1 MTIRENISKLLKEA
15 MIKKDIKLTNTLRL
29 ILAAV
34 KDKDISSRSIGNF
47 TGINETEIISL
58 LQNMIKQR
66 NASIGMYIQG
76 KRDDLVKIEEDE
88 IEIISCFLPEQ
99 LSENEMNHIIANT
112 IKSCGANSIKDMG
125 KVINLIKD
133 EYNGKMDFGFVS
145 KIINGFLNVNSV

>member
-15 MIKKDIKLTNTLRL
+15 MINKDITLTNTLRL

-34 KDKDISSRSIGNF
+34 KDKDISARSKNNSE
-47 TGINETEIISL
+47 GINETEIISL

-66 NASIGMYIQG
+66 NASIEMYIQG

-88 IEIISCFLPEQ
+88 IKIISNFLPEQ
-99 LSENEMNHIIANT
+99 LSENEINDIITNS
-112 IKSCGANSIKDMG
+112 IRSSGAKSIKDMG

-133 EYNGKMDFGFVS
+133 EYNGKMDFGVVS
-145 KIINGFLNVNSV
+145 KIIKAKLLNL

>member
-15 MIKKDIKLTNTLRL
+15 MINKDITLTNTLRL

-34 KDKDISSRSIGNF
+34 KDKDISARSKSNSE
-47 TGINETEIISL
+47 GINETEIISL

-66 NASIGMYIQG
+66 NASIEMYIQG

-88 IEIISCFLPEQ
+88 IKIIANFLPEQ
-99 LSENEMNHIIANT
+99 LSENEINDIITNS
-112 IKSCGANSIKDMG
+112 IRSSGAKSIKDMG

-133 EYNGKMDFGFVS
+133 EYNGKMDFGVVS
-145 KIINGFLNVNSV
+145 KIIKAKLLNL

>member
-47 TGINETEIISL
+47 TGINETEIIYL

-88 IEIISCFLPEQ
+88 IEIISNFLPEQ
-99 LSENEMNHIIANT
+99 LSENEINDIITNT
-112 IKSCGANSIKDMG
+112 IKSCSANSIKDMG

-133 EYNGKMDFGFVS
+133 EYNGKMDFGAVS
-145 KIINGFLNVNSV
+145 KVIKEKLLKL

>member
-15 MIKKDIKLTNTLRL
+15 MINKDITLTNTLRL

-34 KDKDISSRSIGNF
+34 KDKDISARSKSNSE
-47 TGINETEIISL
+47 GINETEIISL

-66 NASIGMYIQG
+66 NASIEMYIQG

-88 IEIISCFLPEQ
+88 IKIISNFLPEQ
-99 LSENEMNHIIANT
+99 LSENEINDIITNS
-112 IKSCGANSIKDMG
+112 IRSSGAKSIKDMG

-133 EYNGKMDFGFVS
+133 EYNGKMDFGVVS
-145 KIINGFLNVNSV
+145 EIIKAKLLNL

>member
-15 MIKKDIKLTNTLRL
+15 MINKDITLTNTLRL

-34 KDKDISSRSIGNF
+34 KDKDISARSKNNSE
-47 TGINETEIISL
+47 GIDEAEIITL

-66 NASIGMYIQG
+66 NASIEMYIQG

-88 IEIISCFLPEQ
+88 IKIISNFLPEQ
-99 LSENEMNHIIANT
+99 LSENEINDIITNS
-112 IKSCGANSIKDMG
+112 IRSSGAKSIKDMG

-133 EYNGKMDFGFVS
+133 EYNGKMDFGVVS
-145 KIINGFLNVNSV
+145 KIIKAKLLNL

>member
-15 MIKKDIKLTNTLRL
+15 MINKDITVTNTLRL

-34 KDKDISSRSIGNF
+34 KDKDISARSKSNSE
-47 TGINETEIISL
+47 GINETEIISL

-66 NASIGMYIQG
+66 NASVEMYIQG

-88 IEIISCFLPEQ
+88 IKIISNFLPEQ
-99 LSENEMNHIIANT
+99 LSENEINDIITNS
-112 IKSCGANSIKDMG
+112 IRSSGAKSIKDMG

-133 EYNGKMDFGFVS
+133 EYNGKMDFGVVS
-145 KIINGFLNVNSV
+145 KIIKVKLLNL

>member
-15 MIKKDIKLTNTLRL
+15 MINKDITLTNTLRL

-34 KDKDISSRSIGNF
+34 KDKDISSRSKSNSE
-47 TGINETEIISL
+47 GINETEIISL

-66 NASIGMYIQG
+66 NASIEMYIQG

-88 IEIISCFLPEQ
+88 IKIISNFLPEQ
-99 LSENEMNHIIANT
+99 LSENEINDIITNS
-112 IKSCGANSIKDMG
+112 IRSSGAKSIKDMG

-133 EYNGKMDFGFVS
+133 EYNGKMDFGVVS
-145 KIINGFLNVNSV
+145 KIIKTKLLNL

>member
-15 MIKKDIKLTNTLRL
+15 MITKDIKLTNTLRL

-66 NASIGMYIQG
+66 NASIEMYIQG

-88 IEIISCFLPEQ
+88 IEIISNFLPEQ
-99 LSENEMNHIIANT
+99 LSENEMNDIITNT
-112 IKSCGANSIKDMG
+112 IKSSGANSIKDMG

-133 EYNGKMDFGFVS
+133 EYNGKMDFGAVS
-145 KIINGFLNVNSV
+145 RVIKEKLLKL

>member
-15 MIKKDIKLTNTLRL
+15 MINKDITLTNTLRL

-34 KDKDISSRSIGNF
+34 KDKDISARSKSNSE
-47 TGINETEIISL
+47 GINETEIISL

-66 NASIGMYIQG
+66 NASIEMYIQG

-88 IEIISCFLPEQ
+88 IKIISNFLPEQ
-99 LSENEMNHIIANT
+99 LSVNEINDIITNS
-112 IKSCGANSIKDMG
+112 IRSSGAKSIKDMG

-133 EYNGKMDFGFVS
+133 EYNGKMDFGVVS
-145 KIINGFLNVNSV
+145 KIIKAKLLNL

>member
-1 MTIRENISKLLKEA
+1 MSIREDISKLLKEA
-15 MIKKDIKLTNTLRL
+15 MIKKDTKLTNTLRL

-34 KDKDISSRSIGNF
+34 KDKDISARGN
-47 TGINETEIISL
+47 GNSSNINETEIISL

-66 NASIGMYIQG
+66 NVSIEMYIQG

-88 IEIISCFLPEQ
+88 IEIISNFLPEQ
-99 LSENEMNHIIANT
+99 LSENEMNHIITNT

-133 EYNGKMDFGFVS
+133 EYNGKMDFGAVS
-145 KIINGFLNVNSV
+145 KVIKEKLLKL

>member
-66 NASIGMYIQG
+66 NASIEMYIQG

-88 IEIISCFLPEQ
+88 IEIISNFLPEQ
-99 LSENEMNHIIANT
+99 LSENEMNDIITNT
-112 IKSCGANSIKDMG
+112 IKSSGANSIKDMG

-133 EYNGKMDFGFVS
+133 EYNGKMDFGAVS
-145 KIINGFLNVNSV
+145 KVIKEKLLKL